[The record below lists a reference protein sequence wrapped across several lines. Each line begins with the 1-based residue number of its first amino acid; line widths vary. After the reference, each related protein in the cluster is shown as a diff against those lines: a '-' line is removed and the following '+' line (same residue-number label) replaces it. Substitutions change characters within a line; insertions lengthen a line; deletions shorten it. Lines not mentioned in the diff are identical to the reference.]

1 MSYCGKVLIYYI
13 YENRSSNDSPKSII
27 YDGHFTADPISIA
40 NVFFSTVPT
49 KILKI
54 LQVLISKHLTDIFNL
69 SFSTSI
75 FPNSLKSVKVVPI
88 HKKNSKLVVSNYRPI
103 SCLSNSDKLLR
114 NLFIVKSFSF
124 LKIKK

>member
-1 MSYCGKVLIYYI
+1 MK
-13 YENRSSNDSPKSII
+13 NRSSNDSPKSII
-27 YDGHFTADPISIA
+27 HDGNSTADPISIA